1 MVGRLTDEQLAM
13 LEQQARDVL
22 AAIEATQDE
31 LKILGQRR
39 REVLSQLAEQV
50 GQTEAARRL
59 GMTKQAFWNVM
70 NPNPKPNK

>member
-1 MVGRLTDEQLAM
+1 M

-22 AAIEATQDE
+22 KAIEAAQGE
-31 LKILGQRR
+31 LVALAQQR

-59 GMTKQAFWNVM
+59 GMTKQALWNVI
-70 NPNPKPNK
+70 NQR

>member
-22 AAIEATQDE
+22 AAIEAAQGE
-31 LKILGQRR
+31 LMALAQQR

-50 GQTEAARRL
+50 GQTKAARRL
-59 GMTKQAFWNVM
+59 GMTKQALWNVI
-70 NPNPKPNK
+70 NQR

>member
-22 AAIEATQDE
+22 AAIEAAQGE
-31 LKILGQRR
+31 LMALAQQR

-59 GMTKQAFWNVM
+59 GMTKQALWNVI
-70 NPNPKPNK
+70 NQR

>member
-1 MVGRLTDEQLAM
+1 M

-22 AAIEATQDE
+22 KAIEATQGE
-31 LKILGQRR
+31 LVALAQQR

-59 GMTKQAFWNVM
+59 GMTKQALWNVI
-70 NPNPKPNK
+70 NQR

>member
-22 AAIEATQDE
+22 KAIEAAQGE
-31 LKILGQRR
+31 LVALAQQR

-59 GMTKQAFWNVM
+59 GMTKQALWNVI
-70 NPNPKPNK
+70 NQR

>member
-22 AAIEATQDE
+22 KAIEATQGE
-31 LKILGQRR
+31 LVALAQQR

-59 GMTKQAFWNVM
+59 GMTKQALWNVI
-70 NPNPKPNK
+70 NQR